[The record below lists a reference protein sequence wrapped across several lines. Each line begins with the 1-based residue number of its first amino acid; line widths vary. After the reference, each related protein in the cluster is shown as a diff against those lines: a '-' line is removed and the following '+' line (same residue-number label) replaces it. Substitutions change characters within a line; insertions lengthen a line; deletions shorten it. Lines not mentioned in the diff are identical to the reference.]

1 MSDKEVRAVAM
12 ARAHHQN
19 TEPAVDTHILEVDC
33 DACTGPRAGY
43 TTKAAEGEKTPGV
56 TRVAVLV
63 HWERENLRVLCAVR
77 HRHAVRFCF
86 SWPWYDKYDQ

>member
-43 TTKAAEGEKTPGV
+43 TTKAAEREMTREV
-56 TRVAVLV
+56 TQVVVLAQ
-63 HWERENLRVLCAVR
+63 WERENI
-77 HRHAVRFCF
+77 
-86 SWPWYDKYDQ
+86 

>member
-19 TEPAVDTHILEVDC
+19 TEPAVDTPILEVDR

-43 TTKAAEGEKTPGV
+43 ITKAAEREKTREV
-56 TRVAVLV
+56 T
-63 HWERENLRVLCAVR
+63 
-77 HRHAVRFCF
+77 
-86 SWPWYDKYDQ
+86 